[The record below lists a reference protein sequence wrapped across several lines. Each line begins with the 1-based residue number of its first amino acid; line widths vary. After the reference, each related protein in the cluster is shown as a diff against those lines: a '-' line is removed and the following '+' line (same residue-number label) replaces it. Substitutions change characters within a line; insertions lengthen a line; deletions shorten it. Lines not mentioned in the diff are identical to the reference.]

1 MPYHRRDMILLF
13 TDFGFEGPYVGQM
26 KAVLASAAPGETV
39 IDLMHDAPRHDP
51 RSAAYLLAA
60 LVPDMPPGAIC
71 VAVVDP
77 GVGGARPLVIVEA
90 DGRWFTG
97 PGEGLFEILQRQA
110 ESARQWRI
118 DWRPPRLSPSFHGR
132 DLFAPVAARL
142 ARGEVPAVTER
153 TDGWRTD
160 PSRPGADWPDDLP
173 AILWFD
179 RFGNAVTGLRGASCD
194 SGTVIRV
201 GDTVVRHARVF
212 SAVPRGEIFWY
223 ENSSGM
229 VEIAVNC
236 GSAADVL
243 NLHAGAAI
251 RVEAPAS

>member
-1 MPYHRRDMILLF
+1 MILLF

-26 KAVLASAAPGETV
+26 KAVLAAAAPDETV

-60 LVPDMPPGAIC
+60 LTPDMPPGAVC

-77 GVGGARPLVIVEA
+77 GVGGERLPVIVEA

-110 ESARQWRI
+110 RAARQWRI
-118 DWRPPRLSPSFHGR
+118 DWRPARLSPSFHGR

-142 ARGEVPAVTER
+142 SQGDVPAVTELA
-153 TDGWRTD
+153 DGWRSD
-160 PSRPGADWPDDLP
+160 AARPGADWPDDL
-173 AILWFD
+173 AAVIYID
-179 RFGNAVTGLRGASCD
+179 RFGNALTGLRAATCD
-194 SGTVIRV
+194 AKAVLHA
-201 GDTVVRHARVF
+201 GDAAVRHARVF
-212 SAVPRGEIFWY
+212 SDVQRGQAFWY

-236 GSAADVL
+236 GAAADVL
-243 NLHAGAAI
+243 SLRTGSAV
-251 RVEAPAS
+251 RVETPAS

>member
-1 MPYHRRDMILLF
+1 MILLF

-26 KAVLASAAPGETV
+26 KAVLAEQAPGEPV

-51 RSAAYLLAA
+51 RSAAYILAA
-60 LVPDMPPGAIC
+60 LVPEMPPGAVC

-77 GVGGARPLVIVEA
+77 GVGGDRPPVIVEA

-110 ESARQWRI
+110 DSVRQWRI
-118 DWRPPRLSPSFHGR
+118 DWRPARLAPSFHGR

-142 ARGEVPAVTER
+142 AQGDVPAVTELA
-153 TDGWRTD
+153 DGWRGD
-160 PSRPGADWPDDLP
+160 QSRPGADWPDDLP
-173 AILWFD
+173 AIIYID
-179 RFGNAVTGLRGASCD
+179 RFGNAVSGLRAISCD
-194 SGTVIRV
+194 PNSVIRV
-201 GDTVVRHARVF
+201 GDVTVRHARVF
-212 SAVPRGEIFWY
+212 SDVQRGQVFWY

-236 GSAADVL
+236 GAAADVL
-243 NLHAGAAI
+243 NLSAGSAVD
-251 RVEAPAS
+251 VETPLS